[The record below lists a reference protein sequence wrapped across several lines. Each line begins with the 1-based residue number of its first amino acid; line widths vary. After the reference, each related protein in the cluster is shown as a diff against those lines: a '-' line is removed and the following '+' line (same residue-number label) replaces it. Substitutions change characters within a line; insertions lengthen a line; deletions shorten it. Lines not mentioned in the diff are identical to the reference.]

1 MKIVHLSTNESNAG
15 AAKAAF
21 RIHEEC
27 LINNM
32 DSKFLVQ
39 KKISNHQNTI
49 DIKKYRNK
57 FYSSKINSRLN
68 AFPLKAYKL
77 KEKNNWSPSF
87 FSYANVNKI
96 KEIQEADIIVIYWI
110 CEGYLSISGI
120 KKLLDLNKPIIWRF
134 SDMWPFTGG
143 CHYSYGCSKYSKA
156 CFKCPELNS
165 SLEYDL
171 SKIMFN
177 KKIKLWNDTSNLTI
191 VTPSKWL
198 MNSVKKSHIFKNT
211 KTMIIPTGV
220 DINIFKEFNKTK
232 SRLKLGLPE
241 DKKLLLFGAVSPY
254 QDRRKGGSYLLEALQ
269 LFKDISQTNLVTFGS
284 NKELE
289 KVNSLKN
296 HNLGYVSS
304 DEKMALI
311 YSSCDVFIAPAIEE
325 NLANTV
331 LEAMACGTVVVA
343 FNVGGMSDAID
354 HKVNGYLAEPNNVLD
369 LKNGIDW
376 ALKNSD
382 KVNILAREK
391 IENKFSQKIAIQR
404 YRKLYLDVLDK

>member
-1 MKIVHLSTNESNAG
+1 
-15 AAKAAF
+15 
-21 RIHEEC
+21 
-27 LINNM
+27 
-32 DSKFLVQ
+32 
-39 KKISNHQNTI
+39 
-49 DIKKYRNK
+49 
-57 FYSSKINSRLN
+57 
-68 AFPLKAYKL
+68 
-77 KEKNNWSPSF
+77 
-87 FSYANVNKI
+87 
-96 KEIQEADIIVIYWI
+96 
-110 CEGYLSISGI
+110 
-120 KKLLDLNKPIIWRF
+120 
-134 SDMWPFTGG
+134 
-143 CHYSYGCSKYSKA
+143 
-156 CFKCPELNS
+156 
-165 SLEYDL
+165 
-171 SKIMFN
+171 
-177 KKIKLWNDTSNLTI
+177 
-191 VTPSKWL
+191 
-198 MNSVKKSHIFKNT
+198 
-211 KTMIIPTGV
+211 
-220 DINIFKEFNKTK
+220 
-232 SRLKLGLPE
+232 KLGLPE

-269 LFKDISQTNLVTFGS
+269 LFKDITQTNLVTFGS